1 MMLPIAAYLIAIA
14 VVELVGVYV
23 GVVPSLIGHAI
34 LIVVLLGQYAL
45 QNQAPYRRILPVL
58 ALASLLRILSF
69 SMPVKEVPQ
78 IYWYAMIGIPFLVAV
93 ALTARLLDFS
103 WVKHGLRLPSR
114 SAQVLVALS
123 GLPLSIVAYLILRPK
138 PLVAGPQ
145 WGGIIVAV
153 VMLFLFTGLSEEI
166 FFRGM
171 LLGTAT
177 ELSGRRNGV
186 LYSSALFAIMYI
198 GSLSLSFVLFAGVVG
213 VFFSWCVSRT
223 GSIWGVVLAH
233 AAISIGM
240 LLVWPVVWR

>member
-1 MMLPIAAYLIAIA
+1 MLPIAAYLIAIA
-14 VVELVGVYV
+14 VAELVGVFI
-23 GVVPSLIGHAI
+23 GVVPSLMGHAI
-34 LIVVLLGQYAL
+34 LIIVLLGQYAL
-45 QNQAPYRRILPVL
+45 QSQVPYRRILPVL

-69 SMPVKEVPQ
+69 SMPVNQVPQ

-103 WVKHGLRLPSR
+103 WIQHGLRLPSR
-114 SAQVLVALS
+114 SAQVWVALS
-123 GLPLSIVAYLILRPK
+123 GLPLSIVAYFILRPK
-138 PLVAGPQ
+138 PLIAGAH
-145 WGGIIVAV
+145 WGDIAIAV
-153 VMLFLFTGLSEEI
+153 VILVLFTGLSEEV

-177 ELSGRRNGV
+177 ELSGQRNGM

-198 GSLSLSFVLFAGVVG
+198 GSLSLSFVLFAGIVG